1 MFALVD
7 CNNFYAS
14 CERAFNPKLR
24 GRPIVVLSNNDGC
37 VIARSAEAKALGI
50 DMGGPY
56 FKIKEILTR
65 HNVAVF
71 SSNYTLYG
79 DMSARVMETLS
90 QFSPDMEIYSID
102 EAFLGLKGFNDL
114 PAHAEKIRATVR
126 QWTGIPV
133 SVGIAPTKTLAKLA
147 NQTAKKN
154 AAYNGSCVLDTPAT
168 WLPILAKFEVRNIW
182 GIGGQYAKMLQGHG
196 VDTALKFAQLP
207 DTWLRKN
214 MSVVGLRTAQEL
226 RGISCIELELHAD
239 PKKGITVSRSFGRRI
254 TAYTEL
260 QEALASYVS
269 RAGEKLRRE
278 NLQAKHMLVFMHT
291 SPHATDKVKDPFYAP
306 QMSFALPQHTNY
318 TPELVHYAVWSLRKM
333 YKPGYRYM
341 KCGVILTDLVETG
354 KATLD
359 LFDTRDTGQQAELM
373 KAMDKLNSRWG
384 QRTAFY
390 AASGVKREWV
400 GASSLRSRNF
410 TTDWNSL
417 MQVRTDF

>member
-24 GRPIVVLSNNDGC
+24 NRPIVVLSNNDGC
-37 VIARSAEAKALGI
+37 VIARSAEAKALNI
-50 DMGGPY
+50 DMGAPF
-56 FKIKEILTR
+56 FKIKDILAG

-79 DMSARVMETLS
+79 DMSGRVMDTLA
-90 QFSPDMEIYSID
+90 QFSPDMEVYSID
-102 EAFLGLKGFNDL
+102 EAFLGLKGFSEL
-114 PAHAEKIRATVR
+114 PALAGNIRATVR

-147 NQTAKKN
+147 NHTAKKN
-154 AAYNGSCVLDTPAT
+154 AAYNGSCVLSSPAD
-168 WLPILAKFEVRNIW
+168 WLPVLANFEVRNIW
-182 GIGGQYAKMLQGHG
+182 GIGSQYSKMLQGHG
-196 VDTALKFAQLP
+196 VNTALKFAQLP

-226 RGISCIELELHAD
+226 RGISCIELEPEAD
-239 PKKGITVSRSFGRRI
+239 PKKGITVSRAFGKRI

-260 QEALASYVS
+260 REALASYVS

-291 SPHATDKVKDPFYAP
+291 SPHAKDKVKDPFYAP
-306 QMSFALPQHTNY
+306 SMSFALPHHTNY
-318 TPELVHYAVWSLRKM
+318 TPELVHYALWSLRKM
-333 YKPGYRYM
+333 YKAGYRYM
-341 KCGVILTDLVETG
+341 KCGVILTDLVEAG

-359 LFDTRDTGQQAELM
+359 LFDTRDTGRQTELM
-373 KAMDKLNSRWG
+373 KAMDRLNSKWG

-400 GASSLRSRNF
+400 GTSALRSRNF

-417 MQVRTDF
+417 LEVEAF

>member
-37 VIARSAEAKALGI
+37 VVARSAEAKALGI
-50 DMGGPY
+50 DMGGPF
-56 FKIKEILTR
+56 FKIKDILDR
-65 HNVAVF
+65 HKVAVF

-79 DMSARVMETLS
+79 DMSARVMDTLA

-102 EAFLGLKGFNDL
+102 EAFLGLKGFSDL
-114 PAHAEKIRATVR
+114 PARAANIRATVR

-147 NQTAKKN
+147 NHTAKKN
-154 AAYNGSCVLDTPAT
+154 PAYNGSCVLDTPAA
-168 WLPILAKFEVRNIW
+168 WLPVLANFEVRNIW
-182 GIGGQYAKMLQGHG
+182 GIGSQYSKMLQGHG

-226 RGISCIELELHAD
+226 RGVACLELEHEAD
-239 PKKGITVSRSFGRRI
+239 PKKGITVSRSFGKRL
-254 TAYTEL
+254 TAYTEIR
-260 QEALASYVS
+260 EAMASYAS

-278 NLQAKHMLVFMHT
+278 NLQAKHILVFMHT

-306 QMSFALPQHTNY
+306 QMSFAMPHYTNY
-318 TPELVHYAVWSLRKM
+318 TPELVHYASWALRKM

-341 KCGVILTDLVETG
+341 KCGVMFTDLVEAG
-354 KATLD
+354 KHTLD
-359 LFDTRDTGQQAELM
+359 LFDTRDTEREAELM
-373 KAMDKLNSRWG
+373 KALDKINGKWG

-390 AASGVKREWV
+390 AASGIRREWV
-400 GASSLRSRNF
+400 GASALRSRPF

-417 MQVRTDF
+417 MEVRADF

>member
-1 MFALVD
+1 MYALVD

-14 CERAFNPKLR
+14 CERAFDRTLR

-56 FKIKEILTR
+56 FMIKDILTR

-71 SSNYTLYG
+71 SSNYALYG
-79 DMSARVMETLS
+79 DMSQRVMDTLS

-102 EAFLGLKGFNDL
+102 EAFLGLKGFSDL
-114 PAHAEKIRATVR
+114 PALAGNIRSTVK

-147 NQTAKKN
+147 NHTAKKN
-154 AAYNGSCVLDTPAT
+154 AGFNGACVLDTPAA
-168 WLPILAKFEVRNIW
+168 WLPVLANFEVRNIW
-182 GIGGQYAKMLQGHG
+182 GIGSQYAKMLQGHG

-226 RGISCIELELHAD
+226 RGIPCIELEIEAD
-239 PKKGITVSRSFGRRI
+239 PKKGIMVSRAFGTRI
-254 TAYTEL
+254 TAFTEL
-260 QEALASYVS
+260 QQAMSTYVS
-269 RAGEKLRRE
+269 RAGEKLRLE
-278 NLQAKHMLVFMHT
+278 NLQAKHMRVFMHT
-291 SPHATDKVKDPFYAP
+291 NPHTKDLIKDPLYAP
-306 QMSFALPQHTNY
+306 EMSFALPQYSNF
-318 TPELVHYAVWSLRKM
+318 TPELTHYALWAVKKM
-333 YKPGYRYM
+333 YKPGFRYM
-341 KCGVILTDLVETG
+341 KCGVFLTDLVETG

-359 LFDTRDTGQQAELM
+359 LFDTRDNDRQAKLM
-373 KAMDKLNSRWG
+373 TALDSLNRKWG

-390 AASGVKREWV
+390 ASTGVKREWV
-400 GASSLRSRNF
+400 GTSALRSKDY
-410 TTDWNSL
+410 TTDWNNL
-417 MQVRTDF
+417 MQVQAN

>member
-14 CERAFNPKLR
+14 CERVFNPRLR
-24 GRPIVVLSNNDGC
+24 GRPVVVLSNNDGC

-56 FKIKEILTR
+56 FKIKDILTR

-79 DMSARVMETLS
+79 DMSGRVMDTLS

-102 EAFLGLKGFNDL
+102 EAFLSLTGFSDL
-114 PAHAEKIRATVR
+114 PGIAESIKTTVP

-133 SVGIAPTKTLAKLA
+133 SVGVAPTKTLAKA
-147 NQTAKKN
+147 ASRTAKKQ
-154 AAYNGSCVLDTPAT
+154 AGYHGHCVLQSPAE
-168 WLPILAKFEVRNIW
+168 WLPILDSLDVADVW
-182 GIGGQYAKMLQGHG
+182 GIGRQYSTMLRGRG

-207 DTWLRKN
+207 DTWLRKH
-214 MSVVGLRTAQEL
+214 MSVAGLRTAQEL
-226 RGISCIELELHAD
+226 RGVPCIELEPVAD
-239 PKKGITVSRSFGRRI
+239 LKKGITVSRAFGRRI
-254 TAYTEL
+254 AAFTEL
-260 QEALASYVS
+260 REALVSYVS
-269 RAGEKLRRE
+269 RAGEKLRGE
-278 NLQAKHMLVFMHT
+278 NLQAKHMQIFMHT
-291 SPHATDKVKDPFYAP
+291 SPHATDRVKDPFYAP
-306 QMSFALPQHTNY
+306 SMSFALPHYTNY
-318 TPELVHYAVWSLRKM
+318 TPELVHYAAWALRKM

-354 KATLD
+354 KNTRD
-359 LFDTRDTGQQAELM
+359 LFDTRDNGKQASLM
-373 KAMDKLNSRWG
+373 KALDTLNSKWG

-390 AASGVKREWV
+390 AASGVKRNWV
-400 GASSLRSRNF
+400 GASALRSRPF

-417 MQVRTDF
+417 PQVKA

>member
-14 CERAFNPKLR
+14 CERVFNPKLK

-50 DMGGPY
+50 DMGGPF
-56 FKIKEILTR
+56 FKIKDILAR
-65 HNVAVF
+65 HNVAVY

-79 DMSARVMETLS
+79 DMSGRVMDTLA
-90 QFSPDMEIYSID
+90 QFSPDVEIYSID
-102 EAFLGLKGFNDL
+102 EAFLCLKGFADL
-114 PAHAEKIRATVR
+114 PALAGNIRATVR

-147 NQTAKKN
+147 NHTAKKN
-154 AAYNGSCVLDTPAT
+154 PAYNGTCVLSSPAD
-168 WLPILAKFEVRNIW
+168 WLPVLANFEVRNIW
-182 GIGGQYAKMLQGHG
+182 GIGGQYAKMLNARG

-207 DTWLRKN
+207 DTWLRKH

-226 RGISCIELELHAD
+226 RGVSCIELELQAD
-239 PKKGITVSRSFGRRI
+239 PKKGITVSRSFGKRI
-254 TAYTEL
+254 TAFTEL

-278 NLQAKHMLVFMHT
+278 NLQAKYMLVFMHT

-318 TPELVHYAVWSLRKM
+318 TPELVHYATWALRKM
-333 YKPGYRYM
+333 YKSGYRYM
-341 KCGVILTDLVETG
+341 KCGVILTDLVEAG
-354 KATLD
+354 AATLD
-359 LFDTRDTGQQAELM
+359 LFDTRDTGQQDKLM
-373 KAMDKLNSRWG
+373 KAMDSLNSRWG

-390 AASGVKREWV
+390 AATGVTREWV
-400 GASSLRSRNF
+400 GASTLRSRNF

-417 MQVRTDF
+417 MQVRADF

>member
-1 MFALVD
+1 MFALAD

-14 CERAFNPKLR
+14 CERLCNPKLR

-37 VIARSAEAKALGI
+37 VVARSAEAKALGI
-50 DMGGPY
+50 EMGGPY
-56 FKIKEILTR
+56 FKIKDILTR

-79 DMSARVMETLS
+79 DISGRVMDTLA
-90 QFSPDMEIYSID
+90 QFSPDIEVYSID
-102 EAFLGLKGFNDL
+102 EAFLGLKGFGDL
-114 PAHAEKIRATVR
+114 PALAVNMRATVR

-133 SVGIAPTKTLAKLA
+133 SIGIAPTKTLAKLA
-147 NQTAKKN
+147 NYTAKKN
-154 AAYNGSCVLDTPAT
+154 AAYNGTCVLSSPAE
-168 WLPILAKFEVRNIW
+168 WLPILANFEVGNIW
-182 GIGGQYAKMLQGHG
+182 GIGRQYSKMLQGRG
-196 VDTALKFAQLP
+196 IDTALKFAQLP

-226 RGISCIELELHAD
+226 RGISCIELEPKAD
-239 PKKGITVSRSFGRRI
+239 TKKGITVSRSFGKRI

-260 QEALASYVS
+260 REALASYVA

-306 QMSFALPQHTNY
+306 QMSFALPHHTNF
-318 TPELVHYAVWSLRKM
+318 TPELVHYALWSLRRM
-333 YKPGYRYM
+333 FKPGYRYM

-354 KATLD
+354 AATLD
-359 LFDTRDTGQQAELM
+359 LFDTRDTVRQSDLM
-373 KAMDKLNSRWG
+373 KAMDRLNSKWG

-400 GASSLRSRNF
+400 GVSSLKSRHF

-417 MQVRTDF
+417 IEVRAY

>member
-1 MFALVD
+1 MFALID

-14 CERAFNPKLR
+14 CERVFDPKLR

-56 FKIKEILTR
+56 FKIKDILTR
-65 HNVAVF
+65 NNVAIF
-71 SSNYTLYG
+71 SSNYPLYG
-79 DMSARVMETLS
+79 DMSQRVMETLA
-90 QFSPDMEIYSID
+90 QYSPDMEIYSID
-102 EAFLGLKGFNDL
+102 EAFLSLKGFSNL
-114 PAHAEKIRATVR
+114 PALARNIRTTVR

-147 NQTAKKN
+147 NHTAKKN
-154 AAYNGSCVLDTPAT
+154 ATYDGTCILDTPEN
-168 WLPILAKFEVRNIW
+168 WLPVLAKFEVRNIW
-182 GIGGQYAKMLQGHG
+182 GIGSQYSKMLQSHG

-226 RGISCIELELHAD
+226 RGIPCLELEPEAD
-239 PKKGITVSRSFGRRI
+239 PKKGITVSRSFGKRI
-254 TAYTEL
+254 TDYEEL
-260 QEALASYVS
+260 KEALASYVS

-278 NLQAKHMLVFMHT
+278 NLQAKHMLIFMHT

-306 QMSFALPQHTNY
+306 QMSFALPHHTNY
-318 TPELVHYAVWSLRKM
+318 TPELLHYAVWSLRKM

-341 KCGVILTDLVETG
+341 KCGVILTDLVEAGKHTG
-354 KATLD
+354 D
-359 LFDTRDTGQQAELM
+359 LFDTRDTEQQAKLM
-373 KAMDKLNSRWG
+373 KAMDSLNSKWG

-390 AASGVKREWV
+390 AASGINREWV
-400 GASSLRSRNF
+400 GVSSLKSRNF
-410 TTDWNSL
+410 TTDWDSL
-417 MQVRTDF
+417 MQVRAE

>member
-14 CERAFNPKLR
+14 CERVFNPKLR
-24 GRPIVVLSNNDGC
+24 GRPVVVLSNNDGC
-37 VIARSAEAKALGI
+37 VIARSAEAKALAI
-50 DMGGPY
+50 DMGAPY
-56 FKIKEILTR
+56 FKIKDALAR

-71 SSNYTLYG
+71 SSNYALYG
-79 DMSARVMETLS
+79 DMSGRVMDTLA

-102 EAFLGLKGFNDL
+102 EAFLGLKGVNDL
-114 PAHAEKIRATVR
+114 PALAGNIRATVR

-147 NQTAKKN
+147 NNAAKKN
-154 AAYNGSCVLDTPAT
+154 AAYNGSCVLASPAD
-168 WLPILAKFEVRNIW
+168 WLPVLANFEVRNIW
-182 GIGGQYAKMLQGHG
+182 GIGPQYSKMLQGHG
-196 VDTALKFAQLP
+196 VDTALKFARLP
-207 DTWLRKN
+207 DTWLRKH

-226 RGISCIELELHAD
+226 RGVSCIELEPHAD

-254 TAYTEL
+254 SAYTEL
-260 QEALASYVS
+260 REALASYVS

-291 SPHATDKVKDPFYAP
+291 SPHAKDRVKDPFYAP
-306 QMSFALPQHTNY
+306 QMSFALPHHTNY
-318 TPELVHYAVWSLRKM
+318 TPELVHYALWALRKM
-333 YKPGYRYM
+333 YKSGYRYM
-341 KCGVILTDLVETG
+341 KCGVILTDLVEAG

-359 LFDTRDTGQQAELM
+359 LFDTRDTGQQEKLM
-373 KAMDKLNSRWG
+373 KAMDTLNSRWG

-400 GASSLRSRNF
+400 GASTLRSRLF

-417 MQVRTDF
+417 LQVRADF